1 MNKTIANFLS
11 VIFHPL
17 TILTYMSVVLLLLN
31 PFLFGKNDIAQGW
44 SMILQVFFS
53 TFCLPAMAVAIMKG
67 LDLISSF
74 QMEDRKERIIPYIA
88 TATFY
93 LWIFMTMRK
102 NPNVP
107 NVLTTAMLGSII
119 GIFISFFINNFS
131 KISAHAVGIGGLI
144 GFVIV
149 VIRWYAY
156 SFFYFKFMGNKV
168 ELGAYWVFI
177 ACVLIGGLVCSARL
191 WLKAHD
197 MKDIVGGF
205 IVGLAGQCLAVA
217 IYA

>member
-11 VIFHPL
+11 IIFHPL
-17 TILTYMSVVLLLLN
+17 TIMTYMVVVLLLLN

-44 SMILQVFFS
+44 SVALQVFFS

-67 LDLISSF
+67 LDLVSSF

-93 LWIFMTMRK
+93 LWVFMMMRK
-102 NPNVP
+102 NPSIP

-119 GIFISFFINNFS
+119 GIFMSFFINNFS
-131 KISAHAVGIGGLI
+131 KISAHAVGMGGLI
-144 GFVIV
+144 GLVIV
-149 VIRWYAY
+149 AIRWYAY
-156 SFFYFKFMGNKV
+156 SYFYFNCFGTKI
-168 ELGAYWVFI
+168 ELGAYWMFI
-177 ACVLIGGLVCSARL
+177 VCVLIGGLVCSARL

-197 MKDIVGGF
+197 MKDIGMGF
-205 IVGLAGQCLAVA
+205 AVGLVA
-217 IYA
+217 QWAAFTFYA